1 VGEEQAQAN
10 LKTAIYAAL
19 AAAGLDASAVTG
31 VCAGMAGVDR
41 PHERAVV
48 AQWLDALLP
57 GAPALIEND
66 AMIALASGTEGMLFG
81 VVAISGTGMIV
92 YGVDSAGQ
100 RRRAG
105 GWGALLDEHGSG
117 YAMGVAALRAVAQAV
132 DGTRPATRLQPA
144 ILSHLG
150 LQRPQDLIN
159 WTYRDLTWARFADLA
174 PIVMQCAETG
184 DESARH
190 ILSQTAQGLGEAIVA
205 VVTGLAL
212 QEAPFPLIL
221 TGGNLREGP
230 LHKLLSQ
237 RVRIIA
243 PQAQIIHPVV
253 DPAIGAAWLALRNP
267 PGASEK

>member
-1 VGEEQAQAN
+1 
-10 LKTAIYAAL
+10 
-19 AAAGLDASAVTG
+19 
-31 VCAGMAGVDR
+31 
-41 PHERAVV
+41 
-48 AQWLDALLP
+48 
-57 GAPALIEND
+57 
-66 AMIALASGTEGMLFG
+66 
-81 VVAISGTGMIV
+81 
-92 YGVDSAGQ
+92 
-100 RRRAG
+100 
-105 GWGALLDEHGSG
+105 
-117 YAMGVAALRAVAQAV
+117 
-132 DGTRPATRLQPA
+132 LQPA